1 MMAIKQFTIQ
11 HANTHPYRSSDVDKN
26 RSCSPVFPWPW
37 QTWAPEQRR
46 GVCSQGKTKQWLC
59 LGTAA
64 SEREARHGEGS
75 HTQKKTENEG
85 QRERERMGVGEWG
98 GRERKRERTLPGVS
112 FFLSAI
118 INGILPLTHSSL

>member
-1 MMAIKQFTIQ
+1 M
-11 HANTHPYRSSDVDKN
+11 
-26 RSCSPVFPWPW
+26 FPWPW

-85 QRERERMGVGEWG
+85 QREREREWEWESG
-98 GRERKRERTLPGVS
+98 GAGREREREHFLE
-112 FFLSAI
+112 FLSFS
-118 INGILPLTHSSL
+118 LLSSMAFSP